1 MQSPVLYRLKPKRK
15 ISPSVRL
22 TTRTTTSLTIS
33 VVGIITDVIIAVILK
48 TLAGC
53 LAIVL
58 IVFGINVLSQVDFDV
73 VILDLLRRTLNNGLK
88 LSHVR
93 RRIQFVPARWAVWL
107 VRI

>member
-22 TTRTTTSLTIS
+22 TTRG
-33 VVGIITDVIIAVILK
+33 VVGIITDVILAAIFK

-53 LAIVL
+53 LAIFL

-73 VILDLLRRTLNNGLK
+73 VILDLLRRTLNSELR

-93 RRIQFVPARWAVWL
+93 PRIQFGPARWAVWL